1 MLHAAAAGTQQL
13 WEVEARRLNLLV
25 IVSDE
30 HDPAVSGCYGHPRVQ
45 TPHLDRLAAQGTL
58 FERAYCASPVCVPSR
73 LALLTGRYAHQV
85 GAWDNDAVL
94 DSAIPTWG
102 HHLGGAGYET
112 VLCGRTHFNGSD
124 RRHGFERRT
133 LEDLPF
139 WHSTS
144 PQAPD
149 RSPAW
154 RRTRQHVAFT
164 RASED
169 EPDPHLRRHDTYDA
183 DVAAQTV
190 HFLQERAAAPGGRPW
205 LHYCG
210 MIHPH
215 FPLVAPRA
223 VLQRYDPAQ
232 VELPPTWDERPAA
245 QHPVIRQQRY
255 ALGNDAPLS
264 AEDVR
269 RAVAA
274 YWALTTLLDER
285 VGRILE
291 ALDRSPLREDTV
303 VLYTSDHGDM
313 AGQHGMW
320 QKHCFYEPSV
330 RVPLLLRLP
339 EALSRRA
346 RLPARVPENV
356 SLVDVLPTLLEL
368 AGAAVPAGLPGRSL
382 LSLAPAQSGV
392 PATGQPGVPAPERAV
407 FSELHTEGMVN
418 GGYMIKRGP
427 YKYCHYVD
435 AAPQLFHTHADP
447 LEVRDLAM
455 DPSHAALRAELEAE
469 LRAIVDPEAVD
480 GAAKRDQAR
489 RRRNR
494 PGSARLPV

>member
-1 MLHAAAAGTQQL
+1 
-13 WEVEARRLNLLV
+13 VEARKLNLLV

-45 TPHLDRLAAQGTL
+45 TPHLDRLAAQGTR
-58 FERAYCASPVCVPSR
+58 FERSYCASPVCVPSR

-94 DSAIPTWG
+94 DSSLPTWG
-102 HHLGGAGYET
+102 HYLGGAGYET

-133 LEDLPF
+133 LDDLPF
-139 WHSTS
+139 WYSTT
-144 PQAPD
+144 PRAPD
-149 RSPAW
+149 RNPGW
-154 RRTRQHVAFT
+154 RRTRGHVAFT

-190 HFLQERAAAPGGRPW
+190 RFLQERAGAPGERPW

-255 ALGNDAPLS
+255 ALGNDAPL
-264 AEDVR
+264 AADDVQ
-269 RAVAA
+269 RAIAA

-291 ALDRSPLREDTV
+291 ALDRSPLRENTV

-339 EALSRRA
+339 ESLQG
-346 RLPARVPENV
+346 RLPARVAENV

-368 AGAAVPAGLPGRSL
+368 AGAPVPSDLPGRSL
-382 LSLAPAQSGV
+382 LS
-392 PATGQPGVPAPERAV
+392 PAPERAV

-418 GGYMIKRGP
+418 AGYMIKRGP

-435 AAPQLFHTHADP
+435 SAPQLFHTHEDP
-447 LEVRDLAM
+447 LEVRDLAP
-455 DPSHAALRAELEAE
+455 DPSHAALRAELLAE
-469 LRAIVDPEAVD
+469 LRAVVDPEAVD

-489 RRRNR
+489 RRE
-494 PGSARLPV
+494 GSA

>member
-1 MLHAAAAGTQQL
+1 
-13 WEVEARRLNLLV
+13 
-25 IVSDE
+25 
-30 HDPAVSGCYGHPRVQ
+30 
-45 TPHLDRLAAQGTL
+45 
-58 FERAYCASPVCVPSR
+58 
-73 LALLTGRYAHQV
+73 
-85 GAWDNDAVL
+85 
-94 DSAIPTWG
+94 
-102 HHLGGAGYET
+102 
-112 VLCGRTHFNGSD
+112 
-124 RRHGFERRT
+124 
-133 LEDLPF
+133 
-139 WHSTS
+139 
-144 PQAPD
+144 
-149 RSPAW
+149 
-154 RRTRQHVAFT
+154 
-164 RASED
+164 
-169 EPDPHLRRHDTYDA
+169 
-183 DVAAQTV
+183 
-190 HFLQERAAAPGGRPW
+190 
-205 LHYCG
+205 

-223 VLQRYDPAQ
+223 VLHRYDPAQ

-346 RLPARVPENV
+346 RLPARVAENV
-356 SLVDVLPTLLEL
+356 SLVDVLPTLLAL

-382 LSLAPAQSGV
+382 LSLAPGPSGV
-392 PATGQPGVPAPERAV
+392 PASGQPGVPAPERAV
-407 FSELHTEGMVN
+407 FSELHTEGMVDA
-418 GGYMIKRGP
+418 GYMIKRGP
-427 YKYCHYVD
+427 YKYCHYVG

-447 LEVRDLAM
+447 LEVRDLAS

-480 GAAKRDQAR
+480 GAAKGDQAR
-489 RRRNR
+489 RREARSS
-494 PGSARLPV
+494 PAPAKSAR